1 VSRQELLKLA
11 QEQYAKASKAGGDQ
25 YASVTSYLSQS
36 TAATKKDTFD
46 HWSESDL
53 KKLLDSYGI
62 STYQGSTL
70 NEIRAAARRNA
81 QYFQYG
87 TTSPSETILARIQ
100 EGASWLLDQLKF
112 GASSGREQGHEAAE
126 SARSRAAEATGK
138 IRSEL

>member
-1 VSRQELLKLA
+1 VSRQELLKHA
-11 QEQYAKASKAGGDQ
+11 QEQYAKASKAGGEQ
-25 YASVTSYLSQS
+25 YASATSYLTQN

-70 NEIRAAARRNA
+70 NEIRAAARRNS
-81 QYFQYG
+81 QYFRYG
-87 TTSPSETILARIQ
+87 TSSPSETILARIQ
-100 EGASWLLDQLKF
+100 EGASWLLEQLKF

-126 SARSRAAEATGK
+126 SARSKAAEATGK